1 MNQPVNAL
9 LFLRFKLEIE
19 AEYEGTIGKF
29 VFWDRE
35 CNQLLGK
42 TAAEVQ
48 QVMVEVFFLTKF
60 NI

>member
-1 MNQPVNAL
+1 MIEPLSAL
-9 LFLRFKLEIE
+9 SFLRFKLEFE

-42 TAAEVQ
+42 TAAEIQ
-48 QVMVEVFFLTKF
+48 QVMVEVFSLRKF